1 MKAQVH
7 VGRKF
12 RWSLAGFLALS
23 LSSIAASHEVEFSIV
38 MPEADR
44 VDLVGS
50 FNDEKISDAS
60 RMSNEDGIWRK
71 TLTLEEGTYTY
82 NFKVGETWL
91 LDWKSSGETRKKRG
105 RSSSILVVPDNL
117 DSFRSRQQQARVT
130 DQQIEVP
137 LFYDRYSENGS
148 SSRPVGYAFCPL
160 QTIPPAGGWKLPDF
174 EGSRPLFTVI
184 TLGQS
189 KFLAA
194 FDQPPAA
201 TSLYKRVYF
210 DRNGNHDLT
219 DDEPLV
225 GEARTFSQSTYF
237 DCSFPAIDLE
247 IDVGGHIMP
256 YCLNLRLN
264 GNISEQPSGDLED
277 SEVVRNMR
285 VLAMP
290 YCSYLGE
297 LALDGIGYR
306 IALGDST
313 ANGTFDQMARLE
325 TDRPYSSQR
334 LNAQGDSF
342 FITTSDRVAPTD
354 GHVLGRFLALGD
366 RIFEVQIDVPAGR
379 MTLTPWQTD
388 LGTLELPTPVR
399 SMTLLSTTDSGGIM
413 MVCADERTAVPSGT
427 YRLMDY
433 QQIKT
438 DEWGDEWALR
448 ATGSGDASP
457 ITIPLNGSVSLA
469 IGEPLQAIISVSD
482 WSLQQAVAKGTLRI
496 TLNMIGH
503 VNEQIADL
511 RRISGTNTQHTLSKR
526 DTDRP
531 EEPTYRIIKPDG
543 ERITS
548 GSFEYG

>member
-1 MKAQVH
+1 MKAQ
-7 VGRKF
+7 RKTEQKV
-12 RWSLAGFLALS
+12 RGGLACFLALS
-23 LSSIAASHEVEFSIV
+23 LSSIAASHEVDFSIV

-50 FNDEKISDAS
+50 FNHEKISDSS
-60 RMSNEDGIWRK
+60 RMSNENGIWRK
-71 TLTLEEGTYTY
+71 TLTLDDGTYTY
-82 NFKVGETWL
+82 NFKVEEKWL

-105 RSSSILVVPDNL
+105 RSSSILVIPDDL
-117 DSFRSRQQQARVT
+117 DTFRARQQHASTTEQR
-130 DQQIEVP
+130 IEVP

-160 QTIPPAGGWKLPDF
+160 QTIPPAGDWKLPDF

-189 KFLAA
+189 TFLAA

-201 TSLYKRVYF
+201 TSLYKRAYF

-219 DDEPLV
+219 DDEPLD
-225 GEARTFSQSTYF
+225 GKARTFSQSSYF

-247 IDVGGHIMP
+247 IDVGGHRMP

-306 IALGDST
+306 VALGDST
-313 ANGTFDQMARLE
+313 ANGSFDQMALLE
-325 TDRPYSSQR
+325 KDRPYSKQR

-342 FITTSDRVAPTD
+342 FIAASARIASTD
-354 GHVLGRFLALGD
+354 GLMLGRYLALGD
-366 RIFEVQIDVPAGR
+366 HLFEVQIDIPAGH

-388 LGTLELPTPVR
+388 LGTLELPSPIR

-413 MVCADERTAVPSGT
+413 MVRTGERIDVPSGT

-438 DEWGDEWALR
+438 DGWGDEWLLR
-448 ATGSGDASP
+448 ATGSGDSSP
-457 ITIPLNGSVSLA
+457 ITVPLNGSVSLP
-469 IGEPLQAIISVSD
+469 IGEPLQAVISIAD
-482 WSLQQAVAKGTLRI
+482 WSLQQAVAKGALRI
-496 TLNMIGH
+496 TFNLIGS
-503 VNEQIADL
+503 VNEQITDL
-511 RRISGTNTQHTLSKR
+511 RRISGTHTQHKLAKR
-526 DTDRP
+526 DTNRP